1 MQEFHLKASISLE
14 HAGKRLDQALALS
27 FPEHS
32 RSRLKEWIDRGWVK
46 LDGQALRPKDKVQ
59 GGEAIEIDAVIHNVA
74 DWTGEALPLTKVY
87 EDPYLLIINK
97 PAGLVVHP
105 AVGNRAGTL
114 VNALLY
120 ALPELDKIPRAGIV
134 HRLDKDTTGLMVI
147 AKTLETHT
155 KLVEM
160 LQLRKVER
168 IYEAVVCGKLLSGAT
183 IDAAIGRHPQDR
195 KRMCVLDSGKSA
207 ITHYRVREK
216 FENHTYLE
224 LRLETGRTHQIR
236 VHMNYI
242 HHPVVGDKT
251 YGGRLRL
258 PPNAS
263 KALLDCLQNFPRQA
277 LHAKRLSF
285 THPMTGEPFAW
296 EVPLPEDMQML
307 LEVLRVGGLS

>member
-14 HAGKRLDQALALS
+14 HAGKRFDQALALS

-32 RSRLKEWIDRGWVK
+32 RSRLKDWIDRGWVK
-46 LDGQALRPKDKVQ
+46 LNGQALRPKDKVQ
-59 GGEAIEIDAVIHNVA
+59 GGEAVEIEALINNVA
-74 DWTGEALPLTKVY
+74 DWEAEPLPLTKVY

-105 AVGNRAGTL
+105 AIGNRVGTL

-120 ALPELDKIPRAGIV
+120 AIPELEKIPRAGIV
-134 HRLDKDTTGLMVI
+134 HRLDKDTTGLMVV

-160 LQLRKVER
+160 LQARRAER
-168 IYEAVVCGKLLSGAT
+168 CYEAIVCGRLLSGAT
-183 IDAAIGRHPQDR
+183 VDAAIGRHPHDR
-195 KRMCVLDSGKSA
+195 KRMCVLESGKPA
-207 ITHYRVREK
+207 MTHYRVREK
-216 FENHTYLE
+216 FDNHTALE

-236 VHMNYI
+236 VHMNHI

-263 KALLDCLQNFPRQA
+263 KSLLECLQSFPRQA

-285 THPMTGEPFAW
+285 VHPMTEEPMTW

-307 LEVLRVGGLS
+307 LEALRNK